1 MERSHNLILDDK
13 WLRAAVLGSLWAS
26 FEIIVGSLLHN
37 LRIPFAGTF
46 LTLFSVILLVAFS
59 RIWPQRG
66 VLLRAGVIC
75 AMMKSISPS
84 AVILGPMIG
93 ILTEAFILE
102 ITFFTFGRNLFTAS
116 LGGAIALLSAL
127 MHKIINLM
135 ILYGFNL
142 IEIYTNMINY
152 AANQLHA
159 LHFSPEGLFYAL
171 ILLYLL
177 TGAAGGV
184 FGFYLGSGAANKVI
198 PTGTFKLVVKP
209 ENKADI
215 TRRFSLFFLALHV
228 FLLIAFLF
236 YFEQS
241 ENILY
246 KTGIFFIY
254 LTFSFLYYKTIAG
267 RLMKPVFWIQLFM
280 ILLLAGL
287 FLETSDPEKFSIRNA
302 ITAGWSMFLRAI
314 LVITAFSAISAELA
328 NPKIREFLMTR
339 GFKKLYMALQLS
351 FSALP
356 AMLEN
361 NSNLKTF
368 FRNPIRS
375 FILLIAD
382 AENWFESFK
391 NQHRT

>member
-116 LGGAIALLSAL
+116 LGGAIAVLSAL

-328 NPKIREFLMTR
+328 NPKIREFLMAK
-339 GFKKLYMALQLS
+339 GFKKMYMALQLS

-368 FRNPIRS
+368 FRNPVRS

-391 NQHRT
+391 NQHQT